1 MTTTE
6 FIARVAEDT
15 GLSAART
22 KHALKTLADVLVE
35 QLADGEKI
43 RLPGLGTFSL
53 RYVAAC
59 QWRNPRTGETI
70 AIAAHRAVSFRPAGA
85 LKEAVR

>member
-1 MTTTE
+1 
-6 FIARVAEDT
+6 
-15 GLSAART
+15 
-22 KHALKTLADVLVE
+22 
-35 QLADGEKI
+35 LADGEKI